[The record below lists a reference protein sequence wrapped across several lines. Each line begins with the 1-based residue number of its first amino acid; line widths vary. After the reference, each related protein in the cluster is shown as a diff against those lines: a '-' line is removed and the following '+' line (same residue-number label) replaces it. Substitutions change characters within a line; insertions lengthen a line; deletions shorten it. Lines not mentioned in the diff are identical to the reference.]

1 MIGLIIGA
9 ANSLAP
15 ISPLVDTCGIGAL
28 PVASL
33 LRNCSMLRKPNCS
46 APFLARPPTT
56 GVATAPIGPP
66 AKYPKP
72 TEPPP
77 DTTPVGANLPT
88 NLNRFCVGPPLA
100 DNPKALRTFTKEE
113 QNAIKL
119 AAKGGPTQNLL
130 RFVGKLAPTGVV
142 SGGGSVGLGY
152 LAGGPIGA
160 VVTPVV
166 GGLARK
172 GAEQLGL
179 RNIEQLRNRLAT
191 GNTPIPQVSTRGLIG
206 ARELAA
212 PIINPITGLLSEE

>member
-1 MIGLIIGA
+1 VRALTDARDLWKRAKKTEIIDD
-9 ANSLAP
+9 L
-15 ISPLVDTCGIGAL
+15 
-28 PVASL
+28 VASAD
-33 LRNCSMLRKPNCS
+33 LRSEANFTQSGMEQALRRKLVN
-46 APFLARPPTT
+46 
-56 GVATAPIGPP
+56 
-66 AKYPKP
+66 
-72 TEPPP
+72 
-77 DTTPVGANLPT
+77 
-88 NLNRFCVGPPLA
+88 LA

-160 VVTPVV
+160 VATPVV

-212 PIINPITGLLSEE
+212 PLINPITGLLSEEQ